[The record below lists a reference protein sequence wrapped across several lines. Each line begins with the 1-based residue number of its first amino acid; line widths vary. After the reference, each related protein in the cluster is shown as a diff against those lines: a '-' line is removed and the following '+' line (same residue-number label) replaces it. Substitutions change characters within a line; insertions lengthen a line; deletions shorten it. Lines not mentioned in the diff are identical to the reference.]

1 MKKLFS
7 RREAVLLLSLLA
19 IAGALFLLLFLLRGD
34 GDGEWDAV
42 VSYRGETVARLPLD
56 VDTEYVFECEE
67 GFNRIVVRDGAVFV
81 ESADCKNRVCVH
93 HGTLAPADADV
104 DFISC
109 APHRLLI
116 VLERRGSE

>member
-1 MKKLFS
+1 MRKLFS
-7 RREAVLLLSLLA
+7 RREAFLLLSLLA

-56 VDTEYVFECEE
+56 VDTEYVFECAE
-67 GFNRIVVRDGAVFV
+67 GVNRIVVRDGAVFV
-81 ESADCKNRVCVH
+81 TSADCKNQVCVH
-93 HGTLAPADADV
+93 HGTLEPADADV

-116 VLERRGSE
+116 GLERRGSE

>member
-1 MKKLFS
+1 MRKLFS

-56 VDTEYVFECEE
+56 VDTEYVFECAE
-67 GFNRIVVRDGAVFV
+67 GINRIVVRDGAVFV
-81 ESADCKNRVCVH
+81 ISADCKNQVCVH
-93 HGTLAPADADV
+93 HGTLEPADADV

>member
-7 RREAVLLLSLLA
+7 RREAVLLLSLLL
-19 IAGALFLLLFLLRGD
+19 IAGALFLILFLLRGE

-42 VSYRGETVARLPLD
+42 IRYRGQTVARLPLD
-56 VDTEYVFECEE
+56 VDTEYEFECEE
-67 GFNRIVVRDGAVFV
+67 GVNRIVVRDGAVLV
-81 ESADCKNRVCVH
+81 ESADCKNQICVH
-93 HGTLAPADADV
+93 HGTLVPADADV

-116 VLERRGSE
+116 VIERRGSE

>member
-7 RREAVLLLSLLA
+7 RREVILLLSLLLV
-19 IAGALFLLLFLLRGD
+19 AGALFLLLSLLRGN

-42 VSYRGETVARLPLD
+42 VTYRGETVARLPLD
-56 VDTEYVFECEE
+56 QDTEYFFECEE
-67 GFNRIVVRDGAVFV
+67 GINRIVVREGVVFV
-81 ESADCKNRVCVH
+81 ESADCKNQICVK
-93 HGTLAPADADV
+93 HGTLEPKDADV

-116 VLERRGSE
+116 VLERRDGE

>member
-93 HGTLAPADADV
+93 HGTLEPADADV